1 MCVVACAVAKGCG
14 NSNVESYWVKFSLK
28 EWYAAA
34 YVNCAEI
41 LVREDVKANCRL
53 FQ

>member
-1 MCVVACAVAKGCG
+1 MSLPVLWPKVCG
-14 NSNVESYWVKFSLK
+14 KSNVESYWVKFSLK

-34 YVNCAEI
+34 YVKCAENS
-41 LVREDVKANCRL
+41 VREDVKANCRL